1 VKLLKRD
8 TMIETETSLRA
19 DGRLATIVA
28 CTGVLVIALLL
39 PLWIRSP
46 YLIHVFNLTLIYIIA
61 ASSLRLI
68 AVSGQLSLGHAGF
81 MSIGAYTAGGL
92 AKHLGWA
99 AWITIPVGALAT
111 MIVAILVG
119 YLFVRLRA
127 IYFSM
132 VSLFFGIGVLA
143 VNQVCE
149 RFTGGYAG
157 LIGVP
162 VMFSGSKVH
171 NYYFF
176 VGLTVFSLLVLYRIE
191 SCRIGATLK
200 GIAQSH
206 MVASSVGI
214 NEAGYRVFAMG
225 VGCFFV
231 GLSGAAYAHY
241 FAVLSHSSF
250 NFLASVNLLVYVLVG
265 GIGSFA
271 GPVVGTTVL
280 IIIPELFRMLKAY
293 VPYLFAGIMI
303 IVIFIMPEGLVGLP
317 GQIITWI
324 KGSQERKAKRAP

>member
-1 VKLLKRD
+1 
-8 TMIETETSLRA
+8 MPESEISLRMS
-19 DGRLATIVA
+19 GRLRRIFA
-28 CTGVLVIALLL
+28 CTGVLIIALLL
-39 PLWIRSP
+39 PAWIRSP

-68 AVSGQLSLGHAGF
+68 AISGQFSLGHAGF
-81 MSIGAYTAGGL
+81 MSIGAYVAGGL
-92 AKHLGWA
+92 AKYLGWP
-99 AWITIPVGALAT
+99 AWITIPAGALAT

-162 VMFSGSKVH
+162 VVFGGSKVQ
-171 NYYFF
+171 NYHFLIG
-176 VGLTVFSLLVLYRIE
+176 VTVFSLLALYRIE
-191 SCRIGATLK
+191 SCRIGTTLK

-225 VGCFFV
+225 AGCFFV
-231 GLSGAAYAHY
+231 GLSGAVHAHY
-241 FAVLSHSSF
+241 LAVLSHSSF

-271 GPVVGTTVL
+271 GPIVGTMVL

-303 IVIFIMPEGLVGLP
+303 LVIFIMPQGLVGLP
-317 GQIITWI
+317 GQIISWT
-324 KGSQERKAKRAP
+324 KGAWARKAKHAA